1 MTNIFNKFRA
11 ISLYHNEMLHGFDSG
26 FRKFKNNKEIIWIDN
41 TIYFLS
47 DLWEGGKELI
57 TFDTNI
63 KLIDILDDFTFFVTT
78 NKNSYIIY
86 FNNDYSIYKKMNLF
100 KTELLIILDNNTIIV
115 SENNDDN
122 SMKKLI
128 IMKKEEKKYR
138 HFIHIIDNLYISKN
152 DKYKIFK
159 VINKKFIFY
168 HNSNFIYYIYSI
180 DFKNRKFIINKDWYN
195 EKDDGGDFIS
205 IIPINGKYI
214 IKFVYKKELIL
225 KLINLKTFQIIY
237 CYLTNLTIKELNSR
251 DCENNQTPFLFFN
264 DINEIPFYHLIKY
277 LGIEKFENFNNK
289 KSKMKKGFKTIILRE
304 KNNLY
309 KFFVFYI
316 YQNYKIYMESYE
328 INFDEILKS
337 KIELVNDDDDLL
349 CYQNNKDLTFNNVLY
364 GEKENTILINEKED
378 YFVIMV
384 GHIDGWFHSCVQI
397 ILYYILK
404 VNYCD

>member
-225 KLINLKTFQIIY
+225 KLIN
-237 CYLTNLTIKELNSR
+237 
-251 DCENNQTPFLFFN
+251 
-264 DINEIPFYHLIKY
+264 
-277 LGIEKFENFNNK
+277 
-289 KSKMKKGFKTIILRE
+289 
-304 KNNLY
+304 
-309 KFFVFYI
+309 
-316 YQNYKIYMESYE
+316 
-328 INFDEILKS
+328 
-337 KIELVNDDDDLL
+337 
-349 CYQNNKDLTFNNVLY
+349 
-364 GEKENTILINEKED
+364 
-378 YFVIMV
+378 
-384 GHIDGWFHSCVQI
+384 
-397 ILYYILK
+397 
-404 VNYCD
+404 